1 MFSLPFAN
9 VSLPFFCSKTI
20 KLCSNYSLFSQ
31 ISMSVS
37 TTHVPMVHS
46 VLMVSTTSPAIVDR
60 GIQENAVKPV
70 RLGLHLDNFLEP
82 ICSRFLS
89 FSFDSVIK

>member
-1 MFSLPFAN
+1 
-9 VSLPFFCSKTI
+9 
-20 KLCSNYSLFSQ
+20 
-31 ISMSVS
+31 
-37 TTHVPMVHS
+37 MVHS

-70 RLGLHLDNFLEP
+70 RLGLHLDYFQES
-82 ICSRFLS
+82 IDSRFLS